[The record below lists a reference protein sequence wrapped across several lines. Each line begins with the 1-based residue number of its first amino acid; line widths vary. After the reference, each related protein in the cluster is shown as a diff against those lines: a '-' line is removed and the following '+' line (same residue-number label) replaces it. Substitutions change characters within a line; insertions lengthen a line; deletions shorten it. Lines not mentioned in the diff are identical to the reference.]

1 MTGQPRQAGPSRAAL
16 TNAQLGINQILWAND
31 DLPELN
37 PPIDAEAILDEMAR
51 LGFKGSQLG
60 TTFPRGERLRDALA
74 ARDMRIAEVYT
85 TIECT
90 ADGPVDGA
98 LEAARESLE
107 ELCAADGDVLVPAVG
122 QSHERARVA
131 GRANEPRV
139 PRLTDEG
146 MARLAGLLDAL
157 GGETRAAGRILA
169 FHHHGGTYVETPDE
183 LEQLMAATDPEV
195 VGICLDTGHYLMG
208 GGEPVTA
215 LRRYGERVRHVHLKD
230 IDPGVLARMQT
241 GELGGF
247 LAGIRERVFTEVG
260 SGSLDVSGVLAT
272 LAGRDY
278 RGWLIV
284 EQDTSWHPPSESAAM
299 SYGVVT
305 FVLRNL
311 DRRRMAA

>member
-1 MTGQPRQAGPSRAAL
+1 MTGQPRPAGPSRAAL
-16 TNAQLGINQILWAND
+16 ATAQLGINQILWAND

-139 PRLTDEG
+139 PRLTDE
-146 MARLAGLLDAL
+146 
-157 GGETRAAGRILA
+157 
-169 FHHHGGTYVETPDE
+169 DE